1 MFVVLFIL
9 GLAVY
14 NLVLIVKTPARNERL
29 EKVLNYE
36 V

>member
-14 NLVLIVKTPARNERL
+14 NLVLIAKSPTRNERL
-29 EKVLNYE
+29 EQVLNYE